1 MFCFFDNR
9 GENQVSPTLPTRRT
23 GFSPRASWAGAAALT
38 LGFLFGSSAALA
50 VAPPA
55 NTVIGNQASASYTD
69 PSGNTQLATS
79 NLVQTTVQQVGSF
92 TLDTFGTVTTTVVNT
107 KIGAAGSIVYAPH
120 VLTNTGNGSDTFTLT
135 VAEDSTTRFSKI
147 EVYAD
152 ANGDGVPDSTTPLC
166 SVVPSATC
174 NVPAQTVAGSNGT
187 FQFVV
192 AYTIPGTATTPTTPY
207 ALATVTATAGTPAL
221 YAATNLVAADKDQV
235 NLTTAA
241 AFNVTKSIGVPAVT
255 GPGGAAW
262 PTAST
267 GGPRSSSGACSTT
280 WAAGLASSATCQ
292 YTVYTLTFNNTGGA
306 AGRFALSDTLPS
318 GFTYVK
324 GSAVWSSVPGT
335 ALGDG
340 VDGDPAGI
348 DYAASGNTLNAVVLS
363 LAPNVT
369 QTISFVVLVNNTA
382 AIGTSTTTNTAQYNP
397 TTSPAATSLAIG
409 ILGSST
415 NLAAYTVTA
424 SYGLV
429 VGTNPSTAATAV
441 DGTAG
446 TPNGNPEDL
455 TTKNSVIAGG
465 SVKFPQTVFNTG
477 NATDTVN
484 LTVTNPSPLPAFPA
498 GTTFLFFAADGV
510 TPLLD
515 TTGDGVPDTGPI
527 AAGGS
532 VNIVMQANLPASTL
546 VGSGP
551 FNAIVTGRSAGDT
564 TKIDATRDLVTVVI
578 GSLVDLTNS
587 LAGTGSGSLANGDLG
602 PGPSPLPTT
611 TRTVAAGVGAEFPL
625 FVKNNDSIANTYT
638 LAASQSNSFPGT
650 LPTGWTVKFVAA
662 GGNCTSAA
670 ITSVAVG
677 AGAQQELVAC
687 VTPPA
692 TQTPVSAQPIYFRVQ
707 STALASTQVIV
718 SDTKLDAVTV
728 TTALTL
734 SATLTPNNV
743 GQVAPGGTV
752 VYAHTL
758 TNTGNQ
764 SCGAYT
770 LTATVPGSDATLGWT
785 TSIYLDVNGN
795 GQIDTGDTLVTGP
808 LPGPLAAGA
817 TQKLLVRVFAPGGA
831 SAGATDLTTVTATF
845 TDPAPN
851 CGTPT
856 ATDLTT
862 VITGQI
868 RVIKTQA
875 ADIACDGTA
884 DSAFSATALS
894 LKPGQCIVYRITA
907 TNEGTSPVTNIAIND
922 AVPAYTS
929 LTGATQPPALTQC
942 VSTGVSGTALV
953 YAQTATAV
961 SCGSAA
967 NTVTPSGTATLTFA
981 VRINN

>member
-1 MFCFFDNR
+1 
-9 GENQVSPTLPTRRT
+9 VSPTLPTRRT

-38 LGFLFGSSAALA
+38 LGFLFGSPAALA

-55 NTVIGNQASASYTD
+55 NTVIGNQASATYSD

-120 VLTNTGNGSDTFTLT
+120 VLTNTGNGSDTFTLA

-152 ANGDGVPDSTTPLC
+152 SNGDGVPDSTTPLC

-235 NLTTAA
+235 NLTTVA
-241 AFNVTKSIGVPAVT
+241 AFNVTKSIGVPAVA

-262 PTAST
+262 PTATT
-267 GGPRSSSGACSTT
+267 GGPRSSSAACSTT
-280 WAAGLASSATCQ
+280 WGAGLASSATCQ

-306 AGRFALSDTLPS
+306 VGKFALSDTLPS
-318 GFTYVK
+318 GFTYVA
-324 GSAVWSSVPGT
+324 GSAVWSSAPGT

-340 VDGDPAGI
+340 AGGDPAGL
-348 DYAASGNTLNAVVLS
+348 DYAASGNTLNAVVLA

-382 AIGTSTTTNTAQYNP
+382 AVGTSTTTNTAQYNP
-397 TTSPAATSLAIG
+397 TDSPAASSTAIG
-409 ILGSST
+409 TLGSGT
-415 NLAAYTVTA
+415 NPAAYTVTA

-441 DGTAG
+441 DTVAG
-446 TPNGNPEDL
+446 TPNGTAADL
-455 TTKNSVIAGG
+455 TTRASVIAGG

-477 NATDTVN
+477 NATDAVN
-484 LTVTNPSPLPAFPA
+484 LTVANGTFPA

-532 VNIVMQANLPASTL
+532 ANIVMQANVPASAL

-551 FNAIVTGRSAGDT
+551 FTAVVTGRSAGDT
-564 TKIDATRDLVTVVI
+564 TKIDATQDVVTIVI

-587 LAGTGSGSLANGDLG
+587 AAGTGSGSVAGGDLG
-602 PGPSPLPTT
+602 PGPSPQPTT
-611 TRTVAAGVGAEFPL
+611 TNTTAAGTGTIFTL
-625 FVKNNDSIANTYT
+625 FVKNNDSIANTYN
-638 LAASQSNSFPGT
+638 LAASQSSSFPGT
-650 LPTGWTVKFVAA
+650 LPAGWTVKFVAA
-662 GGNCTSAA
+662 GGTCTAAA
-670 ITSVAVG
+670 ITSVSVA
-677 AGAQQELVAC
+677 AGAQQQVDAC

-692 TQTPVSAQPIYFRVQ
+692 TQTPVTAQKIYFQAQ
-707 STALASTQVIV
+707 STAAASTGVIATD
-718 SDTKLDAVTV
+718 SKLDAVTV
-728 TTALTL
+728 TTAATL
-734 SATLTPNNV
+734 GATLTPNNV

-770 LTATVPGSDATLGWT
+770 LTATVPASDATLGWT

-851 CGTPT
+851 CGTPS

-894 LKPGQCIVYRITA
+894 LKPGQCIVYQITA
-907 TNEGTSPVTNIAIND
+907 TNEGTSPITNIAIND

-929 LTGATQPPALTQC
+929 LTGATQPATQC
-942 VSTGVSGTALV
+942 VSTGVTGTALA